1 MLKREIGN
9 QEKKKKKAKQSFF
22 FPSRGSEKR
31 MLIIIIIVTY
41 TSKNFLCVLRD
52 QKTRLQQWKM
62 GKKKSHSLKSRER
75 LEHFALPTACSAA
88 LTKK

>member
-31 MLIIIIIVTY
+31 MLIIIIVTY

>member
-1 MLKREIGN
+1 MLKREIRN
-9 QEKKKKKAKQSFF
+9 QEKKESKTEFFF

-31 MLIIIIIVTY
+31 MLIIIIVTY

-52 QKTRLQQWKM
+52 QKPRLQQWKM
-62 GKKKSHSLKSRER
+62 GKKKGHSLESRER